1 MRRADTR
8 PARRHGERPQGGAA
22 LVVAMIMIFM
32 ISIMGVSA
40 MRSSTLEN
48 QMATN
53 AIQAREV
60 FQEAESATEQA
71 LNDTANLTA
80 AFESATGQ
88 VTVELNLAHA
98 DAIDSAATLT
108 YVGSGIAP
116 NYSIGLFEGLR
127 FIAEGASEA
136 DAVNSSASVAQ
147 GAVRTV
153 PAN

>member
-1 MRRADTR
+1 MNGDG
-8 PARRHGERPQGGAA
+8 ARRQDGAA
-22 LVVAMIMIFM
+22 LVVAMILIFM
-32 ISIMGVSA
+32 ISVMGASA
-40 MRSSTLEN
+40 MRGSTLES

-71 LNDTANLTA
+71 LNDTDNLTD
-80 AFESATGQ
+80 AFESETGT
-88 VTVELNLAHA
+88 VTVQMDLAHA
-98 DAIDSAATLT
+98 DAIDSRARLS
-108 YVGSGIAP
+108 YVGSGVAP

-136 DAVNSSASVAQ
+136 DGVSSSASVAQ
-147 GAVRTV
+147 GAIRTV